1 MTEDPK
7 AKALRLTITKD
18 LSNQVAAKPE
28 PGTIELKNIGLVEV
42 VSIPITPGV
51 VRLLAPN
58 DRGKSTGLE
67 GVQRLLGDKRAAVTC
82 RRGQPAGSIEGLGV
96 QIGVRKSPRRTGEL
110 EAVTLDG
117 PLTIAD
123 LVDPGVKDPAV
134 ADLRRIRALLT
145 LNGAKPDVT
154 KFYDLLPYGQE
165 QFEDVV
171 GAPEGEDQVALA
183 GLVKRA
189 LEAASR
195 RKAELAAKER
205 REAEACIAAFAD
217 VDLEAESNEV
227 TLDGA
232 YRSAVEKDSAL
243 HAKAEAHGVA
253 AERASEASENLA
265 EAKASYGGPTT
276 EEAEAAIG
284 KAADDLED
292 CTANVEELSAKLR
305 AAERKLDGARAEH
318 IHQNSVMDA
327 TEQHLKLLAGWRVSI
342 DALAN
347 FEAVD
352 QAELTTAGE
361 AVTKASEAVQLGARV
376 REAAT
381 KVKAAEFDIAGA
393 KAREKVAET
402 YREAA
407 RATDDVLSSAVDSE
421 ALRVVEGRLMTHVEG
436 RGDVLYHERS
446 QGTRCRLAIDEAVK
460 LIRRENAE
468 GTALIVMPQ
477 ELWDGLDPT
486 NRREIDAYA
495 KELAVTIITAEA
507 ADGELRAE
515 EFTPPTP

>member
-1 MTEDPK
+1 MTEK
-7 AKALRLTITKD
+7 TI
-18 LSNQVAAKPE
+18 V
-28 PGTIELKNIGLVEV
+28 LKNIGLVEV

-58 DRGKSTGLE
+58 DCGKSTGLE

-123 LVDPGVKDPAV
+123 LVDPGLKDPAA

-145 LNGAKPDVT
+145 LNGAKPDIT

-171 GAPEGEDQVALA
+171 GAPEGEDLVALA
-183 GLVKRA
+183 GVVKRA
-189 LEAASR
+189 LESASR
-195 RKAELAAKER
+195 QKAGLAAKEK

-217 VDLEAESNEV
+217 VDLEAESNEEK
-227 TLDGA
+227 LDGA
-232 YRSAVEKDSAL
+232 YRSAVETDAAL
-243 HAKAEAHGVA
+243 HAKAEAHGEA
-253 AERASEASENLA
+253 AKRASEASEKLA
-265 EAKASYGGPTT
+265 EAKAEYRGPSVDG
-276 EEAEAAIG
+276 AC
-284 KAADDLED
+284 DDLALAA
-292 CTANVEELSAKLR
+292 TALGECDDRISRLKDDLRDANADRVRLGTKQLSA
-305 AAERKLDGARAEH
+305 H
-318 IHQNSVMDA
+318 DA
-327 TEQHLKLLAGWRVSI
+327 HEAVTQHESLLSGWQTSI
-342 DALAN
+342 EALAN

-352 QAELTTAGE
+352 EAELTTASE
-361 AVTKASEAVQLGARV
+361 AVTNASEAVQLGARV
-376 REAAT
+376 REAKT
-381 KVKAAEFDIAGA
+381 KVKAAEFDVTGA
-393 KAREKVAET
+393 KARESVAET

-495 KELAVTIITAEA
+495 KELSVTIITAEA

-515 EFTPPTP
+515 EFTPNSGQAAGD